1 MASTKSASLALVFKN
16 NYIERDV
23 SWMFFNHR
31 ILAGS
36 AERDCASVGAAV
48 FLGNLQ

>member
-1 MASTKSASLALVFKN
+1 MAAAKSTSLASILKN

-31 ILAGS
+31 ILQEAQ
-36 AERDCASVGAAV
+36 ERDCAFVGKTL
-48 FLGNLQ
+48 FLGYL